1 MPHAFKDPQYY
12 TYALPWVM
20 IPTAVP
26 SPVRADSALL
36 PGFPDADGLQSEFG
50 TVEDLERRIVGG
62 SIEAAVEAAES
73 ALRGGKGYEETAD
86 RLAADSKVRRR

>member
-1 MPHAFKDPQYY
+1 MLKSTAEDSAKAGKREDVKSRCRMLFKDPQYY

-62 SIEAAVEAAES
+62 DI
-73 ALRGGKGYEETAD
+73 RGSGG
-86 RLAADSKVRRR
+86 SC